1 MYLKSSLIFTKRQ
14 IQYTEAMTNPPIFG
28 RILFL
33 LAKVL
38 GLLPLAILRA
48 FGSLFG
54 WLAYHSNSRETY
66 VARCNMH
73 LIYPNDTAE
82 SKEQKVRGIMRSSG
96 QTLFETLAI
105 WTRPRP
111 SALKLIGTIHGIENL
126 QAALAKG
133 KGVLI
138 AAPHY
143 GNWELLLKFL
153 AERAPFSLVYRVP
166 KQAYGDYFLHLA
178 RGGSNV
184 SLVPA
189 EATAMR
195 PLLRALQKGETV
207 GITPDQQPKMGGGEF
222 VPFYGIPAL
231 TLSLIAKLSKRSA
244 APVVF
249 AFTERTKQGFDLYFE
264 AETTELQDD
273 DLLKA
278 LGIMN
283 QHVQRIAERDFRQ
296 YQWTYKRFS
305 IQADP
310 SEKKPYQ

>member
-1 MYLKSSLIFTKRQ
+1 
-14 IQYTEAMTNPPIFG
+14 MTNTPIFG

-33 LAKVL
+33 LAKML

-48 FGSLFG
+48 LGSVVG
-54 WLAYHSNSRETY
+54 WLAYHCNSRETH

-73 LIYPNDTAE
+73 LIYPNDSAQT
-82 SKEQKVRGIMRSSG
+82 KEQKVQGIMRSSG

-111 SALKLIGTIHGIENL
+111 RALKLIDKIYGIEHL
-126 QAALAKG
+126 QAALAKGKG

-166 KQAYGDYFLHLA
+166 KQTFGDYFLHLA
-178 RGGSNV
+178 RGGPNV

-222 VPFYGIPAL
+222 APFFGKQAL
-231 TLSLIAKLSKRSA
+231 TLSLIAKLSKRSG

-249 AFTERTKQGFDLYFE
+249 AYTERTANGFDLYFE

-273 DLLKA
+273 DLHKA
-278 LGIMN
+278 LRIMN
-283 QHVQRIAERDFRQ
+283 QRVQQIAERDFRQ

-310 SEKKPYQ
+310 SEKNPYQ

>member
-1 MYLKSSLIFTKRQ
+1 MTK
-14 IQYTEAMTNPPIFG
+14 PPILG

-33 LAKVL
+33 LAKMI
-38 GLLPLAILRA
+38 GLLPIVLLRA
-48 FGSLFG
+48 LGSFAG
-54 WLAYHSNSRETY
+54 WLAYHSNSRETH
-66 VARCNMH
+66 VARCNMQ
-73 LIYPNDTAE
+73 LIYPNDSAH
-82 SKEQKVRGIMRSSG
+82 SNEQKVRAILRSAG

-105 WTRPRP
+105 WSRPRP
-111 SALKLIGTIHGIENL
+111 RALQLIGQIHGIRHLET
-126 QAALAKG
+126 ALSKG

-153 AERAPFSLVYRVP
+153 SERAPFSLVYRVP
-166 KQAYGDYFLHLA
+166 KKTYGDYFLHLA
-178 RGGSNV
+178 RGGPNV

-195 PLLRALQKGETV
+195 PLLRALQHGETV

-222 VPFYGIPAL
+222 APFFGKQAL
-231 TLSLIAKLSKRSA
+231 TLSLIAKLSKRSG
-244 APVVF
+244 APVIF
-249 AFTERTKQGFDLYFE
+249 AYTERTARGFDVYFE
-264 AETTELQDD
+264 AETLELQDD
-273 DLLKA
+273 NLLNA
-278 LGIMN
+278 LSIMN

-310 SEKKPYQ
+310 SMKKPYK

>member
-1 MYLKSSLIFTKRQ
+1 MTK
-14 IQYTEAMTNPPIFG
+14 TPIFG

-33 LAKVL
+33 LAKML
-38 GLLPLAILRA
+38 GLLPIALLRGL
-48 FGSLFG
+48 GSIAG
-54 WLAYHSNSRETY
+54 WLAYRSNSRETH
-66 VARCNMH
+66 VARCNMQ
-73 LIYPNDTAE
+73 LIYQNDSAQST
-82 SKEQKVRGIMRSSG
+82 EQKVQAIMRSSG

-111 SALKLIGTIHGIENL
+111 RALKLIDTIHGIEHV
-126 QAALAKG
+126 QTALAKG
-133 KGVLI
+133 NGLLI

-166 KQAYGDYFLHLA
+166 KKSYGDYFLHLA
-178 RGGSNV
+178 RGGTNV

-222 VPFYGIPAL
+222 APFFGISAL
-231 TLSLIAKLSKRSA
+231 SLSLIAKLSKRSA

-249 AFTERTKQGFDLYFE
+249 AYTERTARGFDLYFE
-264 AETTELQDD
+264 TETTELQDE
-273 DLLKA
+273 DLIKA
-278 LGIMN
+278 LSIMN

-310 SEKKPYQ
+310 SMKKPYK

>member
-1 MYLKSSLIFTKRQ
+1 
-14 IQYTEAMTNPPIFG
+14 MTNPPIFG
-28 RILFL
+28 RILYL
-33 LAKVL
+33 LAKML
-38 GLLPLAILRA
+38 GLLPLPILRA
-48 FGSLFG
+48 LGSLAG
-54 WLAYHSNSRETY
+54 WLAYHGNSRETH

-73 LIYPNDTAE
+73 VIYPNETTE
-82 SKEQKVRGIMRSSG
+82 SKEHKVRAIMRSSG

-126 QAALAKG
+126 HAALAKG

-166 KQAYGDYFLHLA
+166 KKAFGDYFLHLA
-178 RGGSNV
+178 RGGLNV
-184 SLVPA
+184 SLIPA

-222 VPFYGIPAL
+222 VPFFNKQAL
-231 TLSLIAKLSKRSA
+231 TLSLIAKLSKRSG

-249 AFTERTKQGFDLYFE
+249 AYTERTANGFDLYFE
-264 AETTELQDD
+264 AETTALQDD
-273 DLLKA
+273 DLHKA
-278 LGIMN
+278 LSIMN
-283 QHVQRIAERDFRQ
+283 LYVQRIAERDFRQ

-310 SEKKPYQ
+310 AEKKPYK